1 MALFLICRELIIIKI
16 KPYQFVRSVALFPIK
31 YFLVLCA
38 FCCFTQVQAQ
48 KYTGTGDSIP
58 ELANYLV
65 LQITVNDLPN
75 HHLNGHF
82 GLQSVGINIAHPY
95 IENLEAFLLA
105 PDGTKVR
112 LFTNA
117 GGNGKNFTET
127 IITDTAALSI
137 QENKLAPYS
146 GSFKPQDK
154 LGNVNNYQ
162 LANGNWLLYIKDV
175 AEHDR
180 GKVINWSLQF
190 GTNTSKTDSI
200 QSSLPL
206 VLINTYNQT
215 ILNDQK
221 IQANLRVIPTSGG
234 LANLAD
240 SISEFNGKIEIAKRG
255 WFSASLPQESY
266 NIGLLTQLLKDTSV
280 ALLGMPEENDW
291 QLNALYND
299 KSLIRNPLMYGLFQ
313 QMGHYAARTQHCE
326 VYLDGQYMGLYL
338 LTEKIRRTK
347 NRLDIAKLN
356 PQDTT
361 GDELT
366 GGYIFRHDYILPD
379 GWLSN
384 VGPPECP
391 EVKAHFEFEYPSV
404 ANINTPQKNY
414 LINWVD
420 TFQTK
425 ILGPDFRDPI
435 KGYRPYID
443 VRSFVDYFIC
453 NELAWNGDGFAK
465 SFYFYKDKD
474 SKDSTL
480 HAGPI
485 WDFDWSLK
493 RMPWVNTDLSGWS
506 HTTYPCNNLQATLP
520 WHYIMMQDTFFQN
533 TLRCRWDSLR
543 STILSTQHIYHYI
556 DSMHNML
563 NMVQQKH
570 YIRWP
575 TWGFNVGSTEL
586 PPFAQNYQEEI
597 DTLKATL
604 GRRLIW
610 LDKKIPGVCKP
621 PSQPPVVDSLVA
633 ELQVYPN
640 PASKL
645 VKIQSKDKEIL
656 GYSLSNL
663 NGFILKSANFESGQV
678 EISINLSEFN
688 QGMYFLKMMFENSFE
703 VRKLIIIH

>member
-1 MALFLICRELIIIKI
+1 MALFLICRVLIIINI
-16 KPYQFVRSVALFPIK
+16 KPYQALISSSLFPVRI
-31 YFLVLCA
+31 YLCLCA
-38 FCCFTQVQAQ
+38 IFSYNTSQAQ
-48 KYTGTGDSIP
+48 NFSGIGDSIP
-58 ELANYLV
+58 ELGNYLV
-65 LQITVNDLPN
+65 LKIPVNDFPGVQLGAN
-75 HHLNGHF
+75 F
-82 GLQSVGINIAHPY
+82 GLQSIGLNIEHPY
-95 IENLEAFLLA
+95 IENLEAFIIA

-127 IITDTAALSI
+127 IITDQAALSI
-137 QENKLAPYS
+137 QDNKLAPYT

-154 LGNVNNYQ
+154 LGNVNNFQ
-162 LANGNWLLYIKDV
+162 AANGNWFLYIKDG
-175 AEHDR
+175 AEHDQ
-180 GKVINWSLQF
+180 GKVLNWSLQF
-190 GTNTSKTDSI
+190 GSQASTPDSI
-200 QSSLPL
+200 QSSLPI
-206 VLINTYNQT
+206 VLIKTYNQT

-221 IQANLRVIPTSGG
+221 IYASLRVIPTRSGKAS
-234 LANLAD
+234 LSD
-240 SISEFNGKIEIAKRG
+240 SVFDYDGKVDIAKRG

-266 NIGLLTQLLKDTSV
+266 NITLLNNSLQDTSV

-299 KSLIRNPLMYGLFQ
+299 KSLIRNPLMYGLFE

-326 VYLDGQYMGLYL
+326 VYLDGQYIGLYL

-347 NRLDIAKLN
+347 NRLNISKLN

-404 ANINTPQKNY
+404 GNINTPQKNY

-425 ILGPDFRDPI
+425 ILGPDFRDPV

-465 SFYFYKDKD
+465 SFYFYKDKN

-493 RMPWVNTDLSGWS
+493 RMPWVNADLSGWS

-543 STILSTQHIYHYI
+543 STILSHQSLSHYI
-556 DSMHNML
+556 DSMHALL
-563 NMVQQKH
+563 NEVQQKH
-570 YIRWP
+570 FIRWP
-575 TWGFNVGSTEL
+575 IWGINVGSTEL
-586 PPFAQNYQEEI
+586 PPFAQSYHEEL
-597 DTLKATL
+597 DTLKSTL

-610 LDKKIPGVCKP
+610 LDKKIPGVCKKVSP
-621 PSQPPVVDSLVA
+621 PPVLDSVVA
-633 ELQVYPN
+633 SFQVFPN
-640 PASKL
+640 PASHQI
-645 VKIQSKDKEIL
+645 KIQSKDQPFI

-663 NGFILKSANFESGQV
+663 NGVILKSVDFLSGQAET
-678 EISINLSEFN
+678 EIDLSEFKN
-688 QGMYFLKMMFENSFE
+688 GLYFLKVSFENSFE
-703 VRKLIIIH
+703 VRKLNILH